1 MTEYPEF
8 ALTSIRMP
16 DGRWEHVTWPP
27 DESPDEDET
36 ETSERLLS
44 FR

>member
-8 ALTSIRMP
+8 ALTAVQN
-16 DGRWEHVTWPP
+16 DGQWDWVTWPP